1 MSNDA
6 LERLSRR
13 ETEVLALIAVGL
25 SNKEVAKTLIPP
37 VSINT
42 AKGYVR
48 AILAKLGVPNRAAA
62 ASLWSANHSAPSKGW
77 IPRDGSQKG
86 LVA

>member
-1 MSNDA
+1 MTSDA

-13 ETEVLALIAVGL
+13 ETEVLALIAAGL

-48 AILAKLGVPNRAAA
+48 DILGKLGVPNRAAA
-62 ASLWSANHSAPSKGW
+62 AALWAAEHSAPSKRW
-77 IPRDGSQKG
+77 VPRDAS
-86 LVA
+86 